1 MLKRWFQV
9 SYFEMNGSFQV
20 FSWDGYRLQ
29 SPVACVSV
37 WPYFDMVSCDGQQ
50 PRGGLDT
57 RNDIRGETMNLLVN
71 LLELYS
77 WVLIVRILMSW
88 FNPNPDNQIVQILY
102 RVTEPVLA
110 PVRNILPA
118 MGGFDLSPLLVFF
131 AIRMLQRVLLSM

>member
-1 MLKRWFQV
+1 
-9 SYFEMNGSFQV
+9 
-20 FSWDGYRLQ
+20 
-29 SPVACVSV
+29 
-37 WPYFDMVSCDGQQ
+37 
-50 PRGGLDT
+50 
-57 RNDIRGETMNLLVN
+57 MNLLVN